1 MLRDV
6 EQYDRRMLDQHK
18 LKATFIRKA
27 FKEFVDEIDLLA
39 NPGVKVYY
47 EPYNHLVK
55 IKSHN
60 KEQLLKKLD
69 SQRLIFKHNT
79 VIK

>member
-18 LKATFIRKA
+18 LKATFIRKV
-27 FKEFVDEIDLLA
+27 FKEFVDEVDLLA

-47 EPYNHLVK
+47 
-55 IKSHN
+55 
-60 KEQLLKKLD
+60 Q
-69 SQRLIFKHNT
+69 
-79 VIK
+79 

>member
-47 EPYNHLVK
+47 ESYN
-55 IKSHN
+55 
-60 KEQLLKKLD
+60 
-69 SQRLIFKHNT
+69 
-79 VIK
+79 